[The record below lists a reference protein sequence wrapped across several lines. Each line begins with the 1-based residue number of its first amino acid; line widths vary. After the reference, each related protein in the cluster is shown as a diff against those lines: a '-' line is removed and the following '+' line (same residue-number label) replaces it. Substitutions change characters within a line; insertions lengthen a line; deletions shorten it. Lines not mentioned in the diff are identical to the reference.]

1 MLHIAIVEDEE
12 VYARILEDY
21 IHRYES
27 ETFNRFRISRY
38 TDGAEIA
45 ENYRGGFDIILMD
58 IQMEKMDGM
67 TAAEMIRRRDPEVLI
82 IFITNRTDYAV
93 RGYEVDALDYVV
105 KPVEY
110 FSFSQKL
117 DRAFLRRNK
126 NRDEHIMIYADG
138 GMYKL
143 AVSQILFV
151 ESERHKL
158 HFYTEKGELVSRMNI
173 SEAEEL
179 LKGFGFYRCGKG
191 YIINLDKI
199 DSFSDG
205 ICRVGRY
212 NVPVSR
218 SKKKE
223 FMNVL
228 ANHMSRLV

>member
-1 MLHIAIVEDEE
+1 MIQIAIVEDES
-12 VYARILEDY
+12 VYARLLEEY
-21 IHRYES
+21 IHRYEE
-27 ETFNRFRISRY
+27 ETLRQFRIRHY
-38 TDGAEIA
+38 KDGAEIA
-45 ENYRGGFDIILMD
+45 ENYSGGFDIILMD
-58 IQMEKMDGM
+58 IQMEAMDGM
-67 TAAEMIRRRDPEVLI
+67 TAAEKIRKRDPEVLI

-117 DRAFLRRNK
+117 DRAVSRLNKGRNF
-126 NRDEHIMIYADG
+126 HIMIHADG

-143 AVSQILFV
+143 TVSQILFV
-151 ESERHKL
+151 ESERHNL
-158 HFYTEKGELVSRMNI
+158 HFHTETGELVSRMNI

-179 LKGFGFYRCGKG
+179 LKGFGFFRCGKG

-205 ICRVGRY
+205 ICRIGSY

-228 ANHMSRLV
+228 ADHMSRLV